1 MPLLFISATCPENQ
15 MKSHLFPKFASCLAL
30 SLSAS
35 LPCPAQQTPAQIK
48 RLQQYIESIQKI
60 PAAQR
65 DHLSTAAMNLLHYAQ
80 SAQRSHPES
89 AANPSATPLAT
100 HQSIAEIAATRAATA
115 STAPVVLSQA
125 VVPVNNAKWDFT
137 LSLLGGFTQSE
148 SSTAWCGNN
157 VVVGYNDSGSRVR
170 TALLDPQAASS
181 YDGVAVSSNAGRTFQ
196 PLDYLNPGT
205 DPAGFLAGSPV
216 VACSTASNFFY
227 ASLFVTNGID
237 GNPTSEVTVSTST
250 NGGLA
255 WSGPRSAISKSAY
268 GHSLDKEWMA
278 LDPLH
283 PNYIYVTYTDNDYS
297 FAGLACPYDSRSAIE
312 LVASSNAGSTWSA
325 PVVITEQCGVSGN
338 YVQGSQVA
346 VDRTGTV
353 FVVYE
358 LFAADGS
365 RTIELSPSSNHADS
379 FAAPTQ
385 VATVTPTGDGTVLE
399 GTFHTNEYPSFAI
412 DPVSSALYIAW
423 ADGRDRI
430 VPDLESPTG
439 TYAYSDILL
448 SRSADGGHT
457 WSPATAVSPTPD
469 TYAGTGRDQFMPA
482 LAVDSAAN
490 VAVCYYDRRN
500 DPGNIMVDRYCSVSG
515 NAGRS
520 WTEYRKTTA
529 PWEPMHGADF
539 ETASDYLG
547 DYDTTASDHTG
558 LNPGFIGAFQIQTK
572 GNPDVYAAHF

>member
-1 MPLLFISATCPENQ
+1 MAEVAAIRTAT
-15 MKSHLFPKFASCLAL
+15 
-30 SLSAS
+30 
-35 LPCPAQQTPAQIK
+35 
-48 RLQQYIESIQKI
+48 
-60 PAAQR
+60 
-65 DHLSTAAMNLLHYAQ
+65 
-80 SAQRSHPES
+80 
-89 AANPSATPLAT
+89 
-100 HQSIAEIAATRAATA
+100 TA
-115 STAPVVLSQA
+115 SIPPVVLSQA
-125 VVPVNNAKWDFT
+125 VVPVNNPSWDFT

-148 SSTAWCGNN
+148 TSTAWCGNN

-181 YDGVAVSSNAGRTFQ
+181 YNGVAVSSNAGRSFQ
-196 PLDYLNPGT
+196 PLNYLNPGA

-216 VACSTASNFFY
+216 VACSTPSNFFY

-237 GNPTSEVTVSTST
+237 GNPTSEISVSTSA
-250 NGGLA
+250 NGGAA
-255 WSGPRSAISKSAY
+255 WSGPKAAISKSAY

-297 FAGLACPYDSRSAIE
+297 FVGFACPYDSRSAIE
-312 LVASSNAGSTWSA
+312 LVASSNGGSTWSS
-325 PVVITEQCGVSGN
+325 PVVINEQCGVSGN

-346 VDRTGTV
+346 VDRTGKV

-358 LFAADGS
+358 LFAQDGS
-365 RTIELSPSSNHADS
+365 RTIELNESSNHAAS
-379 FAAPTQ
+379 FAAPTL
-385 VATVTPTGDGTVLE
+385 VAAVTPTGDGTVLE

-412 DPVSSALYIAW
+412 DPVTSALYIAW

-439 TYAYSDILL
+439 IYAYSDILL
-448 SRSADGGHT
+448 SRSADSGRT
-457 WSPATAVSPTPD
+457 WSPATAISPTPA
-469 TYAGTGRDQFMPA
+469 TYSGTGRDQFMPA
-482 LAVDSAAN
+482 LAIDSAAN

-500 DPGNIMVDRYCSVSG
+500 DPENMMVDRYCSVSG

-520 WTEYRKTTA
+520 WTEYRKTTTPWA
-529 PWEPMHGADF
+529 PVHGADF